1 MSRSYSPETGFP
13 HSGALPASSEAGE
26 RIAAR
31 SRRLLGRAPRLKFD
45 ERGGIDTARE
55 KEMAMDEEKPIRI
68 VDRRM
73 FTPDGELRPEFQAEE
88 ASRPAAAP
96 APGPARPVEP
106 ASPPAGEET
115 VAPEEEPRPESQEPR
130 SDFASLVR
138 SLATTAY
145 SALGLLPDPSGSR
158 RRDVGVARQ
167 MIDWLA
173 ALELKTRGN
182 ISFEEADLLAKVLY
196 ELRLAFVE
204 ITRSPAK

>member
-1 MSRSYSPETGFP
+1 
-13 HSGALPASSEAGE
+13 
-26 RIAAR
+26 
-31 SRRLLGRAPRLKFD
+31 
-45 ERGGIDTARE
+45 
-55 KEMAMDEEKPIRI
+55 MAMDEEKPIRI

-88 ASRPAAAP
+88 ASRPATAP
-96 APGPARPVEP
+96 TPAPPGPARPVEP
-106 ASPPAGEET
+106 AGPPAGEET
-115 VAPEEEPRPESQEPR
+115 VAAEEEPRPDSREPR

-158 RRDVGVARQ
+158 RQDTVVARQ

-182 ISFEEADLLAKVLY
+182 ISFEEADFLAKVLY

-204 ITRSPAK
+204 TTRSPAK

>member
-1 MSRSYSPETGFP
+1 
-13 HSGALPASSEAGE
+13 
-26 RIAAR
+26 
-31 SRRLLGRAPRLKFD
+31 
-45 ERGGIDTARE
+45 
-55 KEMAMDEEKPIRI
+55 MATDEERPIRI

-88 ASRPAAAP
+88 ASAPAAAP
-96 APGPARPVEP
+96 APVPPPQARPAEP
-106 ASPPAGEET
+106 AGPPPGEET
-115 VAPEEEPRPESQEPR
+115 PAAAEEPPPESQEPG

-173 ALELKTRGN
+173 VLELKTRGN
-182 ISFEEADLLAKVLY
+182 ISFEESDFLAKVLY
-196 ELRLAFVE
+196 ELRLAYVE
-204 ITRSPAK
+204 VTRPPAK